1 MFAGEQQREQL
12 QSRRPSLNT
21 SRLESVRVAGP
32 AYNCLISEWLTRGP
46 VAAREQVPARPGRVI
61 GVRVHGR
68 RPRLERKR
76 FTRRMRSTT
85 TTASAAARINLLT
98 RGRRASSD
106 RQQQQQQTKR
116 PAVQRRHYSGQE
128 VDGAGRKS
136 AGIRTFCRRRQ
147 NQYCLKSKTIRRR
160 HAD

>member
-98 RGRRASSD
+98 RGRRAADGRAPTASSSSS
-106 RQQQQQQTKR
+106 RPSGRRSNGVTIAVRRSTAPAGSR
-116 PAVQRRHYSGQE
+116 PAYAR
-128 VDGAGRKS
+128 S
-136 AGIRTFCRRRQ
+136 AGDDRI
-147 NQYCLKSKTIRRR
+147 NI
-160 HAD
+160 A